1 MLSLLLVVFSTLQ
14 YSFAVLLHQ
23 YSLAD
28 LWQRRVLNA
37 VHLFPTHTSTVY
49 PTFAGVSSGTGSTR
63 VHMTV
68 DDVKEFIDRIKDT
81 EITSIC
87 CYGYLGQFFY
97 VVNTGAASED
107 EVKVF
112 LNLTMNDLETV
123 AEEMLMRQMK
133 PGHICRGG
141 DGLFQAVWRGSKLGL
156 RHFVVQE
163 GAIHTVFRQDEIQ
176 GRHGYYPTTL
186 QVYREKNQTTALM
199 VWEKGYGVKYRIQTG
214 FNLMEMEAEMLN
226 EQTKPFQIASLSGFY
241 YVIWH
246 SDEFSWVR
254 RSIPRT
260 ALYESTS
267 VNSTIL
273 DLAVEKQMRSFEIP
287 SFSFCIYKGGKGLL
301 AVSYGYSDI
310 RAETEVRPTCWH
322 NYRIA
327 SISKTITAM
336 GIAELIN
343 RRLLSLDMRVFGNK
357 GILSSIDVSRSH
369 PWLRAITIRNLLEH
383 SSGGWQN
390 TEKIEFNR
398 APQSKNL
405 NESALL
411 QHYIESYKPKFQPGT
426 RYLYSNIGYI
436 ILGKIIA
443 QVSYYSPD
451 NANPYTY
458 WTPSK
463 LNAAAGWVMSAKEV
477 ARLFMLLE
485 KRKHNWYQLLVLPST
500 ANRNYGR
507 GVQLGNDG
515 SLYHFGSLAGS
526 EGIGYTKGDL
536 QLSILTNFRGREQGQ
551 QTSWMHR
558 LCQML
563 AENII
568 TL

>member
-1 MLSLLLVVFSTLQ
+1 MTIMLLAWSLMTTLSLLLVVFSTLQ
-14 YSFAVLLHQ
+14 YSFAVLLRQ

-37 VHLFPTHTSTVY
+37 VHLLPTHTSTVY

-68 DDVKEFIDRIKDT
+68 DDVQEFIDRANDT

-97 VVNTGAASED
+97 VVNTDLASED

-141 DGLFQAVWRGSKLGL
+141 DGLFQAVWRGSRRAL

-163 GAIHTVFRQDEIQ
+163 GDIHTVFRQDEIQ

-186 QVYREKNQTTALM
+186 QMTSEVNHCRSLM

-226 EQTKPFQIASLSGFY
+226 QQMKPFQIASLSGFY

-260 ALYESTS
+260 ALCESTS
-267 VNSTIL
+267 INSTIL
-273 DLAVEKQMRSFEIP
+273 DLAVEEQMRSFEIP
-287 SFSFCIYKGGKGLL
+287 SLSFCIYKGGKSLL

-310 RAETEVRPTCWH
+310 RKETDETPCHTSIEVFVP
-322 NYRIA
+322 IVE
-327 SISKTITAM
+327 SDLVIS
-336 GIAELIN
+336 
-343 RRLLSLDMRVFGNK
+343 S

-390 TEKIEFNR
+390 TEKLEFNR

-411 QHYIESYKPKFQPGT
+411 QHYIRSYKPKFQPGT

-443 QVSYYSPD
+443 QVRDIYVSYYSPD

-485 KRKHNWYQLLVLPST
+485 ERKHNWYRLLVLPST

-515 SLYHFGSLAGS
+515 SLYHLGSLAGS

-536 QLSILTNFRGREQGQ
+536 QVSILTNFRGREQGQ
-551 QTSWMHR
+551 QTPWMHR